1 MSNKGESMN
10 QLLAKVKN
18 RAKNISEAFKKVIS
32 DESIYITPYNLTD
45 CVDYNPNTLLENGQ
59 WYKISEF
66 SEQDFCIYILKE
78 ESFDSVDFDM
88 LEKEDFTKIDYLCSC
103 EGDVFYFQK
112 IRPTQLVV
120 KKRIIF
126 GERYKYDANSKSVVI
141 NSFPDAIYSKND
153 DTLYFQRLEPI
164 VTIFRGIDVLY
175 KEATEQETDTF
186 LHNDFISLA
195 NGFNATKVNKSVR
208 KKIALATDSLDAL
221 DDEKKQEMIQ
231 YIQANA
237 GLNFENNSFVISN
250 EDDLKKLLYGISERY
265 YEAPVS
271 RQRRIANSIIN
282 ITTN

>member
-1 MSNKGESMN
+1 MN

-66 SEQDFCIYILKE
+66 SEQDFCIDILKE

-88 LEKEDFTKIDYLCSC
+88 LDKEDFTKIDYLCSC

-164 VTIFRGIDVLY
+164 ITIFRGIDVLY

-195 NGFNATKVNKSVR
+195 NDFNATKVNKSVR
-208 KKIALATDSLDAL
+208 KKIALATDSLAAL

-231 YIQANA
+231 YIRANA